1 MSYRFAAI
9 AMCTFFVGAAASM
22 VWGHNGDPTLIH
34 SCVAKDGTIRIV
46 GETATCKSNERALDW
61 NIRGIQGI
69 QGVQGDQGMEGVQGT
84 QGLPGEEGMPGEPG
98 LSGYE
103 NPFEKVALDETI
115 SGEASDGQGQ
125 QWSVGRA
132 HCPAG
137 KKILGGSHTLRRLDG
152 NRLSDAEWA
161 TLLQWGTQLVTLP
174 DGTGEYQ
181 VVVLNPTS
189 LDLAAET
196 TIVCAN
202 VADQSST

>member
-46 GETATCKSNERALDW
+46 GETATCKSNEKALDW
-61 NIRGIQGI
+61 SI
-69 QGVQGDQGMEGVQGT
+69 QGVQGVQGMEGIQGT
-84 QGLPGEEGMPGEPG
+84 QGPPGEDGIPGEPG

-103 NPFEKVALDETI
+103 NPFEVVKLDETI
-115 SGEASDGQGQ
+115 PGTASNGEAQ

-132 HCPAG
+132 HCSAG
-137 KKILGGSHTLRRLDG
+137 KKILGGSHALRRLDG
-152 NRLSDAEWA
+152 DRLSTTEWA
-161 TLLQWGTQLVTLP
+161 TLIQWGTQLATLS

-181 VVVLNPTS
+181 VIVVNP
-189 LDLAAET
+189 DGIELAAET

-202 VADQSST
+202 VAD